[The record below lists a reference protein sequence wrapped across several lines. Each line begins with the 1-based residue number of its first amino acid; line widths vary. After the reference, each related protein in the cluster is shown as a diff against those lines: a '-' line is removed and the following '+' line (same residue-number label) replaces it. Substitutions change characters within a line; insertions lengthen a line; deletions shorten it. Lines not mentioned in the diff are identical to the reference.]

1 MGGEEDS
8 VQAGLRRFYE
18 RSEYATLDFAAWA
31 QYCFAEWDGP
41 LLDEALRAALPEG
54 VVFGELA
61 MTLPD
66 DITEEEWL
74 RVGEYIAIM
83 GVASDEPQP

>member
-1 MGGEEDS
+1 
-8 VQAGLRRFYE
+8 
-18 RSEYATLDFAAWA
+18 
-31 QYCFAEWDGP
+31 
-41 LLDEALRAALPEG
+41 
-54 VVFGELA
+54 

-83 GVASDEPQP
+83 VVASDEPQP

>member
-1 MGGEEDS
+1 MGGEEGS

-41 LLDEALRAALPEG
+41 LLDEALRPARGRCFWRAG
-54 VVFGELA
+54 HDSA
-61 MTLPD
+61 
-66 DITEEEWL
+66 
-74 RVGEYIAIM
+74 
-83 GVASDEPQP
+83 